1 MWGLSATVEGVI
13 LGASSLTA
21 RHAAGVSA

>member
-1 MWGLSATVEGVI
+1 MGLSATAEGVI
-13 LGASSLTA
+13 LGASTLTA